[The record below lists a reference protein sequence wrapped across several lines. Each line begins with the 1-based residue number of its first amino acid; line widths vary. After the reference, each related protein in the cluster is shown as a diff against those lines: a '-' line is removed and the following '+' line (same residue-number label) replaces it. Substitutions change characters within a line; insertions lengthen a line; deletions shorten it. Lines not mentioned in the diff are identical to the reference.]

1 MNNSEKRP
9 GRPPKAGGA
18 MTQAQRQ
25 RVYRNRQ
32 EEAKN
37 RAAMDPTAA
46 STKALVACIA
56 HQCNIICNQPEQAD
70 LSRELVGPVISE
82 LCRRHRIKLPSMKE
96 GK

>member
-1 MNNSEKRP
+1 
-9 GRPPKAGGA
+9 
-18 MTQAQRQ
+18 
-25 RVYRNRQ
+25 
-32 EEAKN
+32 
-37 RAAMDPTAA
+37 MDPTAA